1 MVQSFEKINRKILT
15 EFKLL
20 ELSEMK
26 TEKLIAKKK
35 KNGIEKH
42 LQHVE
47 LKKEKLQESN
57 TEKKKKIRRSM
68 KKILS
73 RKKCLEEGCKMKIQ
87 EMKLQMKS
95 EEWEDEKTEKITNE
109 ARVNA
114 KLPKNLIVRLWTGS
128 ISGTDLR
135 VRLARLMLV
144 L

>member
-15 EFKLL
+15 EFKLI

-87 EMKLQMKS
+87 EMKLEMKS
-95 EEWEDEKTEKITNE
+95 EE
-109 ARVNA
+109 
-114 KLPKNLIVRLWTGS
+114 
-128 ISGTDLR
+128 
-135 VRLARLMLV
+135 
-144 L
+144 

>member
-57 TEKKKKIRRSM
+57 TEKKKKDQAKHEKNIVQEEMFRR
-68 KKILS
+68 
-73 RKKCLEEGCKMKIQ
+73 R
-87 EMKLQMKS
+87 LQD
-95 EEWEDEKTEKITNE
+95 EDPGDE
-109 ARVNA
+109 V
-114 KLPKNLIVRLWTGS
+114 
-128 ISGTDLR
+128 TDE
-135 VRLARLMLV
+135 V
-144 L
+144 